1 MQPEAWQVSDAGATA
16 SRFLALRPPVL
27 SPLIG
32 RDEELEFLSRRWEAA
47 KAGHGR
53 IVFIAGEP
61 GIGKSRLLHAFEQH
75 PSTTAAVILRY
86 FCSPHHA
93 DSALFPVI
101 DQLEQAAG
109 FLRADPADKKLAK
122 LETLLAGADTTSDH
136 IGMIANLLAIPLD
149 GGPDVSPQQRK
160 DRTLRALLAHLSG
173 LAARQPVLVLYEDVH
188 WIDAT
193 SLELLLLMAE
203 RIAQLPLLV
212 LVTGRPEFRPPWA
225 EEAHLATIMLRRLD
239 RLEAARLVARVA
251 ADRAL
256 RSEIV
261 EQILLRSDGVP
272 LFVEELTNAVL
283 EIGPGSNPLQPSV
296 EVPASLR
303 SSLLARLDHLGSA
316 REVARIGAVIGREF
330 DSDLLRAVAGIS
342 EGELTAALDRLCDSG
357 LVLRRGQPPTAKFLF
372 KHVLVQDTA
381 YSSLLRADR
390 RNLHRRIAEALEA
403 QFSETAE
410 SQPELLAHHFAEAA
424 MGESAVRYLLR
435 AGQQALG
442 LSAMTEAAA
451 LVGKALRLLPTLP
464 ESIERQGN
472 ELDLQ
477 MALGQA
483 TIATQGYAA
492 PAVRQA
498 FARARTL
505 CEQLKCAH
513 KMLPILYGEWA
524 YHSVANLIKA
534 RGLAAEIQ
542 RFSEA
547 NDDTVA
553 RVMSCRASGL
563 THLMLGEFG
572 VARKYL
578 EHGLSLYDTAEHR
591 SYASIYA
598 TTDPI
603 IFFHSYLSLA
613 LVCSGELDSAH
624 VHSDSALAYARSLS
638 HAHSRGFALHWT
650 WVARRFAG
658 AEPRALLS
666 QANELITLSGQHSF
680 AMWRALAI
688 GFRGW
693 CLAALG
699 QPQEGIEPL
708 NAALAEVRVSGMLF
722 VPHVLLLLGDVH
734 RMAGTPQL
742 AVARV
747 AEAEQF
753 AEATYTKWLL
763 SETFRLR
770 GALLLITDNS
780 AAAETSFLDA
790 ITIAERQGARLFELR
805 ARSDLARLR
814 TGVGQDRDR

>member
-1 MQPEAWQVSDAGATA
+1 M
-16 SRFLALRPPVL
+16 
-27 SPLIG
+27 
-32 RDEELEFLSRRWEAA
+32 
-47 KAGHGR
+47 
-53 IVFIAGEP
+53 FIAGEP

-75 PSTTAAVILRY
+75 LSTNAAVILRY

-136 IGMIANLLAIPLD
+136 IGMIANLLAIPL
-149 GGPDVSPQQRK
+149 GGRPDVSPQQRK

-193 SLELLLLMAE
+193 SLELLSLMAE

-225 EEAHLATIMLRRLD
+225 EEAHLATMTLRRLD

-330 DSDLLRAVAGIS
+330 DYDLLRAVAGIS
-342 EGELTAALDRLCDSG
+342 EGDLTAALDRLCDSG

-442 LSAMTEAAA
+442 LSAMT
-451 LVGKALRLLPTLP
+451 K
-464 ESIERQGN
+464 
-472 ELDLQ
+472 
-477 MALGQA
+477 
-483 TIATQGYAA
+483 
-492 PAVRQA
+492 
-498 FARARTL
+498 
-505 CEQLKCAH
+505 
-513 KMLPILYGEWA
+513 
-524 YHSVANLIKA
+524 
-534 RGLAAEIQ
+534 
-542 RFSEA
+542 
-547 NDDTVA
+547 
-553 RVMSCRASGL
+553 
-563 THLMLGEFG
+563 
-572 VARKYL
+572 
-578 EHGLSLYDTAEHR
+578 
-591 SYASIYA
+591 
-598 TTDPI
+598 
-603 IFFHSYLSLA
+603 
-613 LVCSGELDSAH
+613 
-624 VHSDSALAYARSLS
+624 
-638 HAHSRGFALHWT
+638 
-650 WVARRFAG
+650 RR
-658 AEPRALLS
+658 R
-666 QANELITLSGQHSF
+666 
-680 AMWRALAI
+680 
-688 GFRGW
+688 
-693 CLAALG
+693 
-699 QPQEGIEPL
+699 
-708 NAALAEVRVSGMLF
+708 
-722 VPHVLLLLGDVH
+722 
-734 RMAGTPQL
+734 
-742 AVARV
+742 
-747 AEAEQF
+747 
-753 AEATYTKWLL
+753 
-763 SETFRLR
+763 
-770 GALLLITDNS
+770 
-780 AAAETSFLDA
+780 
-790 ITIAERQGARLFELR
+790 
-805 ARSDLARLR
+805 
-814 TGVGQDRDR
+814 